1 MQSQVKICKTHA
13 MENDEPIAITGIG
26 CRFPGGAH
34 GTDAFWKLLR
44 SGTDAI
50 TEIPTD
56 RWSIPAY
63 YDHEAGLPG
72 KTNSRWG
79 GFIEGIDQF
88 DPAFFGISPRE
99 AAFMDPQ
106 QRILLETAWESIE
119 DAGLVA
125 DPATGSE
132 TGVFVGIST
141 HDYSQIQTS
150 PGDKTTIDS
159 HSTTGTVLSIA
170 ANRISYL
177 CNFHG
182 PSFVVDTA
190 CSSSLVAVHL
200 ACQSLR
206 SGECATAL
214 AGGVNAILVP
224 DTYVGFSKM
233 SMLSPDGRCKA
244 FDARGNGFVRGE
256 GAGVIVL
263 KPLSAARAD
272 GDRIYAVIRGSA
284 VNQDGRTSSLTV
296 PGFDAQ
302 QRLIREACGN
312 AKVDPD
318 EIDYI
323 EAHGTGT
330 AVGDPI
336 ETAAIGAIL
345 GENPSRRACVIGS
358 VKTNIGHLEAGSGMA
373 GIIKTA
379 LVLHHGEIPPNLHFE
394 KPNPD
399 IDFARWK
406 IRVPVA
412 MEKLP
417 RADSVAAI
425 NSFGFGGTNAH
436 VILQRAPQAGV
447 EISCEPS
454 QPGLFVLSARNAE
467 GLRALASQYA
477 AWLATCDESL
487 EDIAHTLAT
496 RRGHGS
502 HRIAIAADS
511 KPAVIEKLEAFL
523 AGETRPG
530 LSSGVAS
537 PPEKVAFVFTGQ
549 GPQWWAM
556 GRELIA
562 SHPASRKK
570 IAECDALF
578 RQWGDWSLIE
588 ELSRSEAESRMDRPA
603 IAQPAIFALQVALAE
618 WWREHG
624 VEPGAVIG
632 HSVGEAA
639 AAHLSGALDL
649 PSAAKVIFER
659 GRCMQILPPTGK
671 MLAVALPPEAAAPW
685 LAGFEKRA
693 EVGAVNSPRAVVIS
707 GEPAALEQI
716 ARKLEA
722 ANIWCRFLRVNYA
735 FHSKQ
740 MDPAKGPLKAALK
753 KIGSQIPSVPMCSS
767 VTATISGSGKLDA
780 DYWWRNVRQPVRF
793 AGGIQALI
801 DAGFTTFLEI
811 GPHPA
816 LSGSVSECLKASG
829 AAGFV
834 THSLRRDESDS
845 VSLMSSLG
853 ALHVRGAAVKWET
866 RGRSVTLPL
875 HPWRHER
882 YWHEAEESSAT
893 RLGPP
898 AHPLL
903 GRALNSS
910 EPQWGMK
917 MRLELL
923 PYLNDHRLNGRV
935 VFPAAAYVEMALGAG
950 RQIHKESPLIL
961 EEIEF
966 HRALFLPGPEHATR
980 LEFRFSTGD
989 RVFHIH
995 SQTGAGPAWTSHCAG
1010 KIREGTSAAPTLVDL
1025 DEIITRC
1032 AEERS
1037 GSASYGQF
1045 EKNGFHFGES
1055 FRCISRVWRCD
1066 GEALGEISAPESLRP
1081 EGYLFHPAML
1091 DSCFQV
1097 LLSALT
1103 PGESAQGLFLPV
1115 KIERMRF
1122 FAAPAGRIWSHVRL
1136 VEAGESAITADLRLL
1151 DEAGNTL
1158 AEIAGFRC
1166 AAIEQTTGGAD
1177 RFADFFYEI
1186 RWKESEPESQQTAN
1200 EGWLLIGGATPLAE
1214 KIAARLKAS
1223 GEPCELAPDASA
1235 VSART
1240 THVVYLPRPKDD
1252 AVSASRLCDELLM
1265 IVQKL
1270 AARASAVRLS
1280 VVTCG
1285 AQPVD
1290 TDAASTAHGGL
1301 LGLARVVMNEHPDLR
1316 FRVIDIANSD
1326 DDSLIAELRGGG
1338 EEEVALRGSRRLV
1351 PRLMRFSPG
1360 LRGLSGAAVPFRLE
1374 TVKPGSFD
1382 QIAFRRHGR
1391 RAPEDGEVEVE
1402 VRTAGLNFRDV
1413 MKVLGIYPIEQPVDQ
1428 LLGDECAG
1436 RVVAVG
1442 SGVNHLD
1449 VGDEVILISPGCFA
1463 KFVTAHSAF
1472 VIRKPA
1478 RISFEDA
1485 ATIPVTFLTAHYA
1498 LNHLARIGRGERVLI
1513 HAAAGGVGL
1522 AAIQI
1527 AKLAGAE
1534 IFATAGND
1542 MKRDLVRSLGAAHV
1556 MDSRTL
1562 DFAEEVM
1569 KITGGRGV
1577 DVVLNSLAG
1586 EAIPKSLSCLAPYGR
1601 FLEIGKRDIY
1611 QNSRLG
1617 LRPFSRNLSFF
1628 AIDLSQLLR
1637 DRPAFIAQMSGD
1649 LMRQFESGE
1658 LMPLPHKTWPVT
1670 QASDAFREMAQGR
1683 HTGKIVL
1690 SLNADDVRVQPDSG
1704 ERLHL
1709 DPDATYLVTGGV
1721 RGFGLAIAEWVIER
1735 GARNLVLVG
1744 ATDASAAAAKTH
1756 FSGAVA
1762 SGVKLLTAAVDV
1774 SDAAAL
1780 AGLLSKMQA
1789 TMPPLRGVIHAAM
1802 KMDDGLLAQLTPARL
1817 WNVIGPKAGGA
1828 WNLHVQTMDLPL
1840 DFFVM
1845 TSSVSSLVG
1854 NPGQGNYAAAN
1865 AFLDA
1870 LAHHR
1875 RALGLPALA
1884 INWGHLGGVGY
1895 AARHANVS
1903 GHLERYGVVPIGLKD
1918 ALEMLERLMRSDIAE
1933 AAAMSIDWARWA
1945 DANPRVKKSPRYG
1958 ELISSGDPEGQP
1970 DGSSSGVAAAVL
1982 AASGAERIKL
1992 LESFIRDVA
2001 ARVLGMPAAQIDPAR
2016 PLNEFGLDSLLG
2028 IELVNRI
2035 EEGLALRFP
2044 VEKIMGG
2051 PSIQRLAGIL
2061 AESIPASET
2070 PAFRKTGPA

>member
-1 MQSQVKICKTHA
+1 MDAH
-13 MENDEPIAITGIG
+13 EPIAITGIG

-34 GTDAFWKLLR
+34 GPDAFWSLLR

-50 TEIPTD
+50 TEVPPD
-56 RWSIPAY
+56 RWNISAY
-63 YDHEAGLPG
+63 YDREPGLPG
-72 KTNSRWG
+72 RTNSRWG

-141 HDYSQIQTS
+141 HDYSQIQS
-150 PGDKTTIDS
+150 SFSDKTTIDT
-159 HSTTGTVLSIA
+159 HTTTGTVLSIA

-177 CNFHG
+177 FNFHG

-200 ACQSLR
+200 ACRSLR
-206 SGECATAL
+206 NGECSAAL

-224 DTYVGFSKM
+224 DTFVGFSKM

-256 GAGVIVL
+256 GAGVVVL
-263 KPLSAARAD
+263 KPLSVARAD
-272 GDRIYAVIRGSA
+272 GDRVYAVIRGSA

-296 PGFDAQ
+296 PGFEAQ
-302 QRLIREACGN
+302 QRLIREACRD
-312 AKVDPD
+312 AKIDPA
-318 EIDYI
+318 EIDFI

-336 ETAAIGAIL
+336 ETSAIGAVL
-345 GENPSRRACVIGS
+345 GENPTRRACAIGS
-358 VKTNIGHLEAGSGMA
+358 VKTNIGHLEAGSGIA

-379 LVLHHGEIPPNLHFE
+379 LVLHHGEVPPNLHFE

-399 IDFARWK
+399 IDFAKWK
-406 IRVPVA
+406 LRVPVA
-412 MEKLP
+412 AEKLP
-417 RADSVAAI
+417 RADAVAAI

-436 VILQRAPQAGV
+436 VILQCAPQGGAEVSG
-447 EISCEPS
+447 EPAK
-454 QPGLFVLSARNAE
+454 PGLFVLSARDAE

-477 AWLATCDESL
+477 AWLATCDEPL
-487 EDIAHTLAT
+487 EDIVHTLAA
-496 RRGHGS
+496 RRVHS
-502 HRIAIAADS
+502 AHRMAITAGS

-530 LSSGVAS
+530 LSSGVAT
-537 PPEKVAFVFTGQ
+537 PQEKAAFVFTGQ

-562 SHPASRKK
+562 SHRASREK

-588 ELSRSEAESRMDRPA
+588 ELSRSEAESRMDRPE

-671 MLAVALPPEAAAPW
+671 MLAVALPPEAAVPW

-693 EVGAVNSPRAVVIS
+693 EIGAVNSPRSVVIS

-722 ANIWCRFLRVNYA
+722 ANIWCRFLRVSYA
-735 FHSKQ
+735 FHSRQ

-767 VTATISGSGKLDA
+767 VTAKISGKENLHA

-793 AGGIQALI
+793 AEGIRTLI
-801 DAGFTTFLEI
+801 EAGFTTFLEI

-834 THSLRRDESDS
+834 THSLRRDESDAD
-845 VSLMSSLG
+845 SLMGALG
-853 ALHVRGAAVKWET
+853 ALHVRGAAVKWEAP
-866 RGRSVTLPL
+866 GRSVALPL

-882 YWHEAEESSAT
+882 YWHEAAESGAT

-910 EPQWGMK
+910 DPQWG
-917 MRLELL
+917 LQIHNELL
-923 PYLNDHRLNGRV
+923 PYLDDHRLNRRV
-935 VFPAAAYVEMALGAG
+935 VFPAAAYVEMALSAG
-950 RQIHKESPLIL
+950 KQVDAKSPLIL

-966 HRALFLPGPEHATR
+966 HRALFLPGPEQAAR
-980 LEFRFSTGD
+980 LEFRYSTAD
-989 RVFHIH
+989 RAFHIH
-995 SQTGAGPAWTSHCAG
+995 SQTGSGPAWTSHCTG
-1010 KIREGTSAAPTLVDL
+1010 KIREGAGAVVPPAADL
-1025 DEIITRC
+1025 GQIKARC

-1037 GSASYGQF
+1037 GAASYEQF
-1045 EKNGFHFGES
+1045 QKNGFDFGGS

-1066 GEALGEISAPESLRP
+1066 GEALGEICAPESLRP

-1103 PGESAQGLFLPV
+1103 PGESARGLFLPV

-1122 FAAPAGRIWSHVRL
+1122 FAAPTGKIWSHVRV
-1136 VEAGESAITADLRLL
+1136 VEAGESAIAADLLL
-1151 DEAGNTL
+1151 MDEKGNAL

-1166 AAIEQTTGGAD
+1166 AAIEQAAVNAD
-1177 RFADFFYEI
+1177 PFSDSFYEI
-1186 RWKESEPESQQTAN
+1186 RWNEAEPEPPQSAG
-1200 EGWLLIGGATPLAE
+1200 EGWLLIGGEPSDAE
-1214 KIAARLKAS
+1214 KVAARLKAAGDS
-1223 GEPCELAPDASA
+1223 CELAADASA
-1235 VSART
+1235 LQEHI
-1240 THVVYLPRPKDD
+1240 THVVYLAEPGDD
-1252 AVSASRLCDELLM
+1252 AASTNRVCARLLG
-1265 IVQKL
+1265 IVQDL
-1270 AARASAVRLS
+1270 AAHATAVRLS
-1280 VVTCG
+1280 VITRC

-1290 TDAASTAHGGL
+1290 DHATSAAHGGL
-1301 LGLARVVMNEHPDLR
+1301 LGLARVVMNEHQDLR
-1316 FRVIDIANSD
+1316 CRVIDIDAAD
-1326 DDSLIAELRGGG
+1326 LEAAALIAELRGGG

-1351 PRLMRFSPG
+1351 PRLVRFSPK
-1360 LRGLSGAAVPFRLE
+1360 LRGLSGSGAPFRLE
-1374 TVKPGSFD
+1374 IIKPGSFD
-1382 QIAFRRHGR
+1382 QIAFRRHAR
-1391 RAPEDGEVEVE
+1391 RAPEEGEVEVE
-1402 VRTAGLNFRDV
+1402 VQTAGLNFRDV

-1442 SGVNHLD
+1442 AGVTHLG

-1472 VIRKPA
+1472 VVRKPA

-1498 LNHLARIGRGERVLI
+1498 LNHLARLSCGERVLI

-1562 DFAEEVM
+1562 EFADEVM

-1586 EAIPKSLSCLAPYGR
+1586 EAIAKSLSCLAPYGR

-1611 QNSRLG
+1611 QNSRMG

-1649 LMRQFESGE
+1649 LMRRFESGE
-1658 LMPLPHKTWPVT
+1658 LVPLPHRSWPVT
-1670 QASDAFREMAQGR
+1670 QAAGAFREMAQGR

-1690 SLNADDVRVQPDSG
+1690 SLNAGDVRVQPDSG

-1721 RGFGLAIAEWVIER
+1721 RGFGLAIAEWMVGR

-1744 ATDASAAAAKTH
+1744 ASEASASAAKEHLA
-1756 FSGAVA
+1756 GAVA
-1762 SGVKLLTAAVDV
+1762 NGLNLLTAAVDV
-1774 SDAAAL
+1774 SDVEAL
-1780 AGLLSKMQA
+1780 AGLLSNIQT

-1802 KMDDGLLAQLTPARL
+1802 KMDDGLLSQLTPARL
-1817 WNVIGPKAGGA
+1817 WSVIGPKAGGA
-1828 WNLHVQTMDLPL
+1828 WNLHVQTKGLPL

-1845 TSSVSSLVG
+1845 TSSVSAMVG

-1875 RALGLPALA
+1875 RALGLPALS
-1884 INWGHLGGVGY
+1884 INWGHLGEVGY

-1903 GHLERYGVVPIGLKD
+1903 GHLERYGVAPIGLKD
-1918 ALEMLERLMRSDIAE
+1918 ALEMLERLLRSDVAE
-1933 AAAMSIDWARWA
+1933 AAAMRIDWARWA
-1945 DANPRVKKSPRYG
+1945 DANPRVKKSSRYEG
-1958 ELISSGDPEGQP
+1958 LISTGAAESLP
-1970 DGSSSGVAAAVL
+1970 DGSSGGIAAAVL
-1982 AASGAERIKL
+1982 AASGAGRIQL
-1992 LESFIRDVA
+1992 LETFIGDVA
-2001 ARVLGMPAAQIDPAR
+2001 ARVLGMPSSQIDPAR
-2016 PLNEFGLDSLLG
+2016 PLSEFGLDSLLG

-2035 EEGLALRFP
+2035 EEGLGLRFP

-2051 PSIQRLAGIL
+2051 PSIKKLAKIL
-2061 AESIPASET
+2061 AESIPAAA
-2070 PAFRKTGPA
+2070 PAEARPA